1 MERQEMSETAKL
13 FFSTKQEAVRLQ
25 MALKGFFGKR
35 KSPACK
41 EVESEKS
48 GQREF
53 ELEKSDSGEEEQRE
67 SKPKKFNSEESELER
82 TNCMA
87 YEAYL
92 KRRIRP
98 AAAELFRQKE
108 IGKIEEL
115 EERGWID
122 QKLLEE
128 LLETA
133 RKQGEYQAMIALL
146 RIKDRKYGYQDH
158 DFSI

>member
-25 MALKGFFGKR
+25 MALKGFFEERKR
-35 KSPACK
+35 KS
-41 EVESEKS
+41 EKS
-48 GQREF
+48 DQREF
-53 ELEKSDSGEEEQRE
+53 KLEKSDSGEGEQRE
-67 SKPKKFNSEESELER
+67 SKPEKNDLEESELER
-82 TNCMA
+82 TNRMA

-115 EERGWID
+115 EARGWID

-133 RKQGEYQAMIALL
+133 RKQGEYQSMIALL

>member
-25 MALKGFFGKR
+25 MALKGFFGER
-35 KSPACK
+35 KCPGCT
-41 EVESEKS
+41 ELISEKCS
-48 GQREF
+48 KREID
-53 ELEKSDSGEEEQRE
+53 LEKNDYEEATQ
-67 SKPKKFNSEESELER
+67 ER
-82 TNCMA
+82 TNLMA

-115 EERGWID
+115 EARGWIE

-128 LLETA
+128 LLKTA
-133 RKQGEYQAMIALL
+133 REQGEYQAMIALL